1 MTAKVSALSF
11 LGNMGLAAK
20 FSAATAVTL
29 VVLLSIGASLL
40 LSSQGR
46 TLNDLV
52 GASSNI
58 MEEITANQIN
68 SNHESEQIKVTQL
81 AKMLAEIAPSA
92 IASFDLSALL
102 NYAKV
107 ATEDPDISY
116 VAFSNTDGN
125 VLAEAGDKKAVAD
138 DATLEHTIR
147 YEGDVLGNVVVGFNH
162 QRAEVQIATLKTNN
176 ASNLSQM
183 EATKEAAYGS
193 AIISLILLVSLIT
206 ITAVGVT
213 FLITRNITRP
223 LGIAVEAAKRIA
235 DGDLTV
241 ELSSQS
247 NDETGQL
254 LSAMQSMLEGLN
266 GMVHQITAATGQLGT
281 TADQMS
287 LVTQQTSQGA
297 QQQQGETNQLATAME
312 EMSATVQEVA
322 RNATDAAEAAQNAD
336 QAANVGKRE
345 VNETIGVINNLVDE
359 ITAATNV
366 VQELQTETDNI
377 GSVLGVIRGIAEQTN
392 LLALNAAIE
401 AARAGEQGRGFA
413 VVADEVRTL
422 ASRTQE
428 STQEIQDMIERLQ
441 SGASNAVTSM
451 ESSRDM
457 SQSSAEKANS
467 TGDSLTEIV
476 AAVSTITEMN
486 TQIASAAEQQGVVA
500 EEINRNVSSIRD
512 VTGQTADNAQN
523 TAESS
528 AELENLS
535 QQLRSQV
542 GRFQV

>member
-1 MTAKVSALSF
+1 MSAKLSLHVF
-11 LGNMGLAAK
+11 RNMGLAAK
-20 FSAATAVTL
+20 FSAATAITL
-29 VVLLSIGASLL
+29 VVLLSLGASLL
-40 LSSQGR
+40 LSSQSR
-46 TLNDLV
+46 TLNDLL
-52 GASSNI
+52 GASSDI
-58 MEEITANQIN
+58 MEEISADQIA
-68 SNHESEQIKVTQL
+68 SNRESEQIKVTQL

-116 VAFSNTDGN
+116 VAFISTEGN
-125 VLAEAGDKKAVAD
+125 VLGEAGDKANIAAD
-138 DATLEHTIR
+138 AQVERPIR
-147 YEGDVLGNVVVGFNH
+147 YEEELLGKVMVGFNH
-162 QRAEVQIATLKTNN
+162 QRAEAQINKLKDNN
-176 ASNLSQM
+176 AANLAQM
-183 EATKEAAYGS
+183 DETKEDAYRS
-193 AIISLILLVSLIT
+193 AVISLVLLVILIT
-206 ITAVGVT
+206 IAAVAVI
-213 FLITRNITRP
+213 FIITRNITRP
-223 LGIAVEAAKRIA
+223 LGEAVDAAKRIA

-241 ELSSQS
+241 ELSSRS
-247 NDETGQL
+247 HDETGQL
-254 LSAMQSMLEGLN
+254 LDAMQSMLEGLN

-281 TADQMS
+281 TADQMTE
-287 LVTQQTSQGA
+287 VTQQTSEGA
-297 QQQQGETNQLATAME
+297 QQQQAETNQLASAMD

-322 RNATDAAEAAQNAD
+322 RNATDAAQAAQHAD
-336 QAANVGKRE
+336 QAANAGKRE
-345 VNETIGVINNLVDE
+345 VGETIDVINNLVDE

-366 VQELQTETDNI
+366 VHDLQTETDNI
-377 GSVLGVIRGIAEQTN
+377 GSVLDVIRGIAEQTN

-467 TGDSLTEIV
+467 TGDSLEQIV
-476 AAVSTITEMN
+476 TAVATISEMN

-500 EEINRNVSSIRD
+500 EEINRNVTSIRD
-512 VTGQTADNAQN
+512 VAGQTAANAHN
-523 TAESS
+523 NAEAST
-528 AELENLS
+528 ELEGLS
-535 QQLRSQV
+535 LQLRDLV